1 MLVRYSLTHLE
12 TISQSITCY
21 KFSVCKVGRT
31 LVRKFFDEPCCHAR
45 QSCASQREGTS
56 IQQEEQQNK
65 KFLTTWSLTTLHG
78 MFTVWP
84 IYRQWIAFFFHRLG
98 IILGCI
104 SSGETD
110 LQRMTLGYP
119 GQDCQESLRLS
130 IAWESSLSEM
140 VILYT
145 TCIIFDTNALFI
157 TILSN
162 RVMVEKAYCVK

>member
-84 IYRQWIAFFFHRLG
+84 IYRQWIAFFFHPVPG
-98 IILGCI
+98 NY
-104 SSGETD
+104 T
-110 LQRMTLGYP
+110 RMYFIGGNRSTKNDP
-119 GQDCQESLRLS
+119 GLPWARLS
-130 IAWESSLSEM
+130 
-140 VILYT
+140 
-145 TCIIFDTNALFI
+145 
-157 TILSN
+157 
-162 RVMVEKAYCVK
+162 RVPSAIHRMGIVLVRNDYPIHDLHNI